1 MVGHAGQRVVPPFY
15 TGNNLNKGGVASDLQ
30 EDFAMNKERGVLLA
44 VVVCTSGMVF
54 TLASGKDA
62 PAMGSQHTLTTG
74 TAPQARTGS
83 PPAVHHI
90 LIEVSDFGK
99 AIQFY
104 QGGLGFAVMSNDGGF
119 ATLKGKTVDI
129 YLSVGHHAWEKA
141 RSPAQQPG
149 QGMYPHV
156 LTDDVPALVAKLKAA
171 GYRIVDEPRTYSW
184 GAEAF
189 AADPDGYVWAIVSM
203 HE

>member
-1 MVGHAGQRVVPPFY
+1 
-15 TGNNLNKGGVASDLQ
+15 
-30 EDFAMNKERGVLLA
+30 MNKERGVLLA
-44 VVVCTSGMVF
+44 VIACTSGICL
-54 TLASGKDA
+54 TLASAKVAQTLDSQPN
-62 PAMGSQHTLTTG
+62 PATA
-74 TAPQARTGS
+74 TAPQARAVS

-90 LIEVSDFGK
+90 LIEVSDLGK

-104 QGGLGFAVMSNDGGF
+104 EGGLGFTVMSNSGGF

-129 YLSVGHHAWEKA
+129 YLSVGHHAWEKE
-141 RSPAQQPG
+141 RSAAGQPG

-184 GAEAF
+184 GVEAF